1 VVRSIR
7 ASYPAV
13 RLRYRRVVHR
23 IVPEVPTIT
32 VTEAEQRQAE
42 GARLIDVRERVEFDA
57 VRVPGSELMPMSTIQ
72 EWYTGLRP
80 DEELMVLCRSGNRS
94 ASVVNALIEQAD
106 FTNVV
111 NVAGGIIAW
120 SEAGLPIEVEP

>member
-1 VVRSIR
+1 MRPI
-7 ASYPAV
+7 
-13 RLRYRRVVHR
+13 
-23 IVPEVPTIT
+23 IPEVPSIS
-32 VTEAEQRQAE
+32 VDEAERRRAA

-72 EWYTGLRP
+72 QWYTDLAS
-80 DEELMVLCRSGNRS
+80 DAEIMVLCRSGNRS
-94 ASVVNALIEQAD
+94 ASVVNALVEQAG

-111 NVAGGIIAW
+111 NITGGIIAW

>member
-1 VVRSIR
+1 M
-7 ASYPAV
+7 
-13 RLRYRRVVHR
+13 RLRYRRSVHH

-32 VTEAEQRQAE
+32 VAEAEERRAS

-72 EWYTGLRP
+72 QWYTDLTP
-80 DEELMVLCRSGNRS
+80 DEEIMVLCRSGNRS
-94 ASVVNALIEQAD
+94 ASVVDALIEQAG

-111 NVAGGIIAW
+111 NIAGGIIAW